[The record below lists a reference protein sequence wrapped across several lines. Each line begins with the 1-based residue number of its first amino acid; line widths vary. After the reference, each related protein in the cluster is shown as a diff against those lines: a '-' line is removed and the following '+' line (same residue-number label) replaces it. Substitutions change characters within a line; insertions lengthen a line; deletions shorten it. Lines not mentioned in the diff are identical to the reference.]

1 MDLIDYK
8 SSGAIANRNEAM
20 ISTESIMLK
29 DVCSKLRLHGSDE
42 KAASG
47 VVEGQDLVPPP
58 ASGAETAR
66 TGGHRKDCMMQ
77 LVVPRDSSS
86 KISTQNTSVQPT
98 LAVKQS
104 VSDLTH
110 LEQLHALM
118 GGSVGEDSYQA
129 SSDEKIKPKQL
140 SCNKKLTTFMN
151 RATRHERLLRG
162 ASKIDLSQGNTAGL
176 SSDAPRTQQ
185 FHTTRGSEVLDAA
198 RLS

>member
-1 MDLIDYK
+1 MDLINYK
-8 SSGAIANRNEAM
+8 SSGAIAKRNEAM

-47 VVEGQDLVPPP
+47 VIESGQDLAP
-58 ASGAETAR
+58 AANTGAETAR
-66 TGGHRKDCMMQ
+66 TGGHRKDCME
-77 LVVPRDSSS
+77 LVVQRDSSS
-86 KISTQNTSVQPT
+86 KQSTQNTSVQPAQ
-98 LAVKQS
+98 AVKHS

-110 LEQLHALM
+110 LEQLHVLM

-129 SSDEKIKPKQL
+129 SSDEKVKPKQL

-162 ASKIDLSQGNTAGL
+162 ASKIDLS
-176 SSDAPRTQQ
+176 
-185 FHTTRGSEVLDAA
+185 
-198 RLS
+198 